1 MPRGLPSGTGTYS
14 RYSPRNV
21 SKRRGRRHARRQ
33 TIALVGSSVLALL
46 LALIVVTPVA
56 AAEFVTG
63 DNPRIPASRTLD
75 DDLYLAGD
83 QAVIAG
89 TINGDALVASRN
101 LDLSGTVERSL
112 AVAANEVVISGN
124 VGHAVRAAVNE
135 LRITEQATIGGD
147 LVAFA
152 STIVIEPGV
161 VITGDLIAAGNVEMR
176 GEVGGDLRVTGDTV
190 VIDGPVGGDVRPTSD
205 TIELGPNARVAGDFQ
220 YTSDTEADVDAQ
232 AQIAGAVER
241 EEPGSRSLDDAAGV
255 GGGAI
260 GELFRLLAALVAG
273 LVVILV
279 MPRATVAV
287 AESVRRRTGPSLLL
301 GLILLFAIPVMTII
315 LMVTVIGIPIGLI
328 TLATYL
334 ILLYLSQVFVGTA
347 IGRWIL
353 PNSWG
358 DGGRGFNLLAMALGV
373 ILLGAVR
380 LIPIPAVDILIAA
393 ATAILGLGAVFVGL
407 RRRPT
412 PALPVHGQ
420 QGPAY
425 Y

>member
-1 MPRGLPSGTGTYS
+1 MPCLSSHGPE
-14 RYSPRNV
+14 PRFRSTPVNM
-21 SKRRGRRHARRQ
+21 STKRVRRRSRGRNA
-33 TIALVGSSVLALL
+33 ALL
-46 LALIVVTPVA
+46 GTSFLAMLMALAIITPVA

-63 DNPRIPASRTLD
+63 DTPRIPASRTLD

-83 QAVIAG
+83 QAIIAG
-89 TINGDALVASRN
+89 TINGDALVVSRN
-101 LDLSGTVERSL
+101 LDFSGTVERSL

-124 VGHAVRAAVNE
+124 VGHAVRAAANE

-161 VITGDLIAAGNVEMR
+161 VITGDLIAAGNVEML
-176 GEVGGDLRVTGDTV
+176 GEVGGDLRVTGDAV
-190 VIDGPVGGDVRPTSD
+190 VIDGPVGGDVRLTSD
-205 TIELGPNARVAGDFQ
+205 AIELGPGARVDGDLQ

-241 EEPGSRSLDDAAGV
+241 EEPGSRSLDDAAGGI

-301 GLILLFAIPVMTII
+301 GLILLIAIPVMTIV

-353 PNSWG
+353 PHSWG

-373 ILLGAVR
+373 ILLGALR

-407 RRRPT
+407 RRPT

-420 QGPAY
+420 QGAAY